1 MRFIA
6 AILVFLL
13 SACQGAPAP
22 AANPQ
27 AGAPP
32 PAGQAEAVFAGG
44 CFWCTEHDFEA
55 VPGVSEAISG
65 YTGGTL
71 ENPTYEDVI
80 TETTGHYESVLVRY
94 DPKVITY
101 AALVERFWLLVDPT
115 DDGGQFCDRGP
126 SYRSAIFA
134 ATPEQKQQAEASKAA
149 LQQSGKLREAVT
161 TEILP
166 LGRFYPAEEYH
177 QGYAEKNPL
186 RYKIYRNGCG
196 RDQRLRQLWG
206 RSAAQ

>member
-1 MRFIA
+1 MRIIA
-6 AILVFLL
+6 ASLVFLL

-22 AANPQ
+22 AASPK
-27 AGAPP
+27 AGPP
-32 PAGQAEAVFAGG
+32 AAGQAEAVFAGG

-55 VPGVSEAISG
+55 VPGVSEVISG

-71 ENPTYEDVI
+71 TNPTYQDVI

-101 AALVERFWLLVDPT
+101 AQLVDRFWRLIDPT

-134 ATPEQKQQAEASKAA
+134 ATVEQQQQAEASKAA
-149 LQQSGKLREAVT
+149 LQRSGKLRGQVT
-161 TEILP
+161 TQVLP
-166 LGRFYPAEEYH
+166 LGRFYPAETYH
-177 QGYAEKNPL
+177 QDYAEKNPL
-186 RYKIYRNGCG
+186 RYKVYRTGCG

-206 RSAAQ
+206 SSPAP

>member
-1 MRFIA
+1 MRIIA

-22 AANPQ
+22 AANPEPGP
-27 AGAPP
+27 A

-44 CFWCTEHDFEA
+44 CFWCTERDFEA
-55 VPGVSEAISG
+55 VPGVSEVISG

-71 ENPTYEDVI
+71 ENPSYEDVI

-101 AALVERFWLLVDPT
+101 AQLVERFWRLIDPT

-134 ATPEQKQQAEASKAA
+134 GTLEQKLQAEASKAA
-149 LQQSGKLREAVT
+149 LQRSGKLRAPVT

-166 LGRFYPAEEYH
+166 LGRFYPAETYH

-186 RYKIYRNGCG
+186 RYKVYRNGCG

-206 RSAAQ
+206 ASPAP